1 MKIFMDWNSFSYDSL
16 SAAMK
21 NFQYAGLSEVD
32 AGKKVRNMVKEKVS
46 NKDNLIEIMKI
57 IKEEVWRFPQQ
68 IYSEIYYR
76 L

>member
-1 MKIFMDWNSFSYDSL
+1 MVLNSYSYDSL

-32 AGKKVRNMVKEKVS
+32 AGKKVRNMVKEKIS
-46 NKDNLIEIMKI
+46 NTDGLIEKLRIMEK
-57 IKEEVWRFPQQ
+57 EVWRFPKE